1 MTILCP
7 HMILLSSL
15 QGFYLY
21 SIPELIPTPEN
32 GACSILPASPL
43 ATYDENVSETS
54 SGRIWNSLCSH
65 HVGRQ
70 STLAFAED
78 YKCRLVVLPPPGQSS
93 HNFVSHNFDTFIT
106 NGPSRTVW
114 LGECRDNSGNI
125 VLGGSVHSTKPDDYF
140 GYARLGRS
148 KAPDPLGASRIPLNM
163 QIEEI
168 EDMSWDEVSGRIS
181 LVCVLDASRSLLL
194 VDLV

>member
-1 MTILCP
+1 
-7 HMILLSSL
+7 
-15 QGFYLY
+15 
-21 SIPELIPTPEN
+21 
-32 GACSILPASPL
+32 
-43 ATYDENVSETS
+43 
-54 SGRIWNSLCSH
+54 
-65 HVGRQ
+65 
-70 STLAFAED
+70 
-78 YKCRLVVLPPPGQSS
+78 
-93 HNFVSHNFDTFIT
+93 
-106 NGPSRTVW
+106 
-114 LGECRDNSGNI
+114 
-125 VLGGSVHSTKPDDYF
+125 VHSTKPDDYI